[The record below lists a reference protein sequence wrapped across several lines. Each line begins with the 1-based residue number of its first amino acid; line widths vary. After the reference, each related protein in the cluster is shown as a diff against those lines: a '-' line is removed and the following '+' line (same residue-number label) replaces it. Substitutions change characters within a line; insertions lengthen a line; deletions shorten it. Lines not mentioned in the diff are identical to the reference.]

1 MFITDEND
9 LETAHPSKRDKYD
22 LGNKNRKNSKT
33 RIIDHTN
40 GGEETTPAALGEI
53 TNLEQVKR
61 WNELVTKNNNAD
73 DLISVKDE
81 SEL

>member
-9 LETAHPSKRDKYD
+9 LETAHPSKREKYD
-22 LGNKNRKNSKT
+22 LGNKKRRNSKT
-33 RIIDHTN
+33 KIIDNTN
-40 GGEETTPAALGEI
+40 GIEETPAALGEI

-61 WNELVTKNNNAD
+61 WNELVAKNNNAD